1 MSVGVVANEVAMV
14 YPQNSVGGESF
25 FQFFFYFILTERL
38 VAVGGHQASRC
49 GEHGAFAVALYRTAF
64 EHEVIAVDVF
74 SIHHTGIKQG
84 AVDTIIK
91 RGLEFLS
98 PSIKLEVEQTM
109 TRKRTLL
116 LAIYESDESV
126 VARPCVVGV
135 AFHVSDTWG
144 VGQ

>member
-49 GEHGAFAVALYRTAF
+49 GEHGALAVALYRTAF

-91 RGLEFLS
+91 RGLEFLA